1 MPTETS
7 AKLRLL
13 VLNLSAVMLRSV
25 VTAAVVGG
33 GTAGSIFFGL
43 FETPIPSMVAYAW
56 RIRLR
61 PLGLFRALDATLVPR
76 HPSGG
81 DGGTD
86 EISPQV

>member
-1 MPTETS
+1 
-7 AKLRLL
+7 
-13 VLNLSAVMLRSV
+13 
-25 VTAAVVGG
+25 
-33 GTAGSIFFGL
+33 
-43 FETPIPSMVAYAW
+43 MVAYAW